1 MEAIKDQAYF
11 KALAHKLMFDLT
23 DEEAEYLSEIMYLD
37 KFEPFRR
44 RGFEKTNGGP
54 WADPYLVAC
63 GIVDEDVTVVS
74 QESSRK
80 RPHSVIPYVC
90 GEYNVPCI
98 KFLDFLR
105 ENNFKI

>member
-1 MEAIKDQAYF
+1 MIE
-11 KALAHKLMFDLT
+11 
-23 DEEAEYLSEIMYLD
+23 D

-44 RGFEKTNGGP
+44 RGFEKTNGDP

-63 GIVDEDVTVVS
+63 GIADKNVTVVS

-90 GEYNVPCI
+90 SEYDVPCI
-98 KFLDFLR
+98 KFLQFLR
-105 ENNFKI
+105 ENNFNI